1 MPAPPRWRR
10 SRSGHSAFRR
20 REERSAVVAPRDDVA
35 RNATL
40 PDLLHP
46 GLAIVFVGINPSLYS
61 VERGHY
67 FARPTNRFW
76 PAFSRSRLSAA
87 ARHALGA
94 ATLGPANDIDL
105 PAHAFGF
112 TDVVTRATAKASELQ
127 PGELEAAAPEL
138 LGKLACMKPRV
149 ACFHG
154 VTGFRPFHLAVFPG
168 ALHKPTLG
176 LQPEAIGGTRLFVVP
191 SPSGAN

>member
-1 MPAPPRWRR
+1 MAT
-10 SRSGHSAFRR
+10 
-20 REERSAVVAPRDDVA
+20 PRDEVA

-40 PDLLHP
+40 PDLLCP

-67 FARPTNRFW
+67 FARGTNRFW

-87 ARHALGA
+87 ARRALGA

-105 PAHAFGF
+105 PAHGFGF
-112 TDVVTRATAKASELQ
+112 TDVVKRATVKASELR

-138 LGKLACMKPRV
+138 LGKLARLTPRI

-154 VTGFRPFHLAVFPG
+154 VTGFRPFHLVVFPR
-168 ALHKPTLG
+168 ARHKPTLG
-176 LQPEAIGGTRLFVVP
+176 LQTERIGETQLFVVP
-191 SPSGAN
+191 SPSGANAHASLAGQVAWYDRLAELLYHE